1 MGAEN
6 QMSRTAVVALGGNA
20 ITRADQA
27 GTHTEQVANALAMAR
42 AVCALYN
49 AGWGVVVVH
58 GNGPQI
64 GCLSIQQD
72 AAREMVPVQ
81 PLFCLGAM
89 TEGQLG
95 SLLTLA
101 LHDAGGGRLPAV
113 VSVVTHVL
121 VAADDPAFAHL
132 TKPIGPFFDEDQAR
146 RLAAQRGWTVALDSE
161 RGYRRMVASP
171 RPLQFL
177 ELETITELVE
187 HGALVVAAGGGG
199 IPVVQ
204 DGHAYRGVDAV
215 VDKDLAAQELAT
227 QLGAEALVM
236 ITDVAQVMLD
246 YGTPHARPVTAMTTD
261 EAQHHLEDG
270 QFPDGSMG
278 PKVRAAIAFI
288 RAGGRSA
295 VITNSEHAVRS
306 LDSAADSAAVGT
318 RIVAGPTC
326 LGAAS

>member
-1 MGAEN
+1 
-6 QMSRTAVVALGGNA
+6 
-20 ITRADQA
+20 
-27 GTHTEQVANALAMAR
+27 
-42 AVCALYN
+42 
-49 AGWGVVVVH
+49 
-58 GNGPQI
+58 
-64 GCLSIQQD
+64 
-72 AAREMVPVQ
+72 
-81 PLFCLGAM
+81 
-89 TEGQLG
+89 
-95 SLLTLA
+95 
-101 LHDAGGGRLPAV
+101 
-113 VSVVTHVL
+113 VL

-132 TKPIGPFFDEDQAR
+132 TKPIGPFFDEAQAR
-146 RLAAQRGWTVALDSE
+146 RLAAERGWTVARDSE

-171 RPLQFL
+171 RPLRFL

-187 HGALVVAAGGGG
+187 RGALVVAAGGGG

-261 EAQHHLEDG
+261 EAQHHLEDS

-288 RAGGRSA
+288 RTGGRVA
-295 VITNSEHAVRS
+295 VVTNSERAVRS
-306 LDSAADSAAVGT
+306 LDPAADSAAVGT
-318 RIVAGPTC
+318 RIVAGPSC
-326 LGAAS
+326 RRAVS